1 MTRAETLRVHPDAST
16 LARTVALAL
25 LTRLAEVQAEE
36 RTPHVVL
43 TGGTIADRIHHE
55 VAGLAAES
63 GVDFA
68 DVVFWFGDERFVPGD
83 SSDRNAGQARAAFLD
98 AVGATQVHEVPSAS
112 DVTSADAAAA
122 AYEALLQEHLEGEF
136 DVVMLG
142 VGEDGHV
149 ASLFPGYPQLDETEA
164 LAVGVRDSPKP
175 PPDRVTLTLE
185 TLNRAASAW
194 FLVSGDGKAA
204 AVAEALGGADLHDV
218 PATAVNGRTE
228 TVWWLDAAAASRL

>member
-1 MTRAETLRVHPDAST
+1 MTAAETVRVHPDAET

-25 LTRLAEVQAEE
+25 LSRLAEVQAEG

-43 TGGTIADRIHHE
+43 TGGTIADRIHRE
-55 VAGLAAES
+55 VAGLADES

-68 DVVFWFGDERFVPGD
+68 DVVFWFGDERFVAAD
-83 SSDRNAGQARAAFLD
+83 SPDRNEGQARAAFLD
-98 AVGATQVHEVPSAS
+98 AVGAARVHAVPSAS
-112 DVTSADAAAA
+112 DVGSADEAAA
-122 AYEALLQEHLEGEF
+122 AYERVLLEHLVGEV

-142 VGEDGHV
+142 LGEDGHV
-149 ASLFPGYPQLDETEA
+149 ASLFPGYPQLEVTEA

-185 TLNRAASAW
+185 TLNRAASVW
-194 FLVSGDGKAA
+194 FLVSGDGKAP

-218 PATAVNGRTE
+218 PATGVHGRAE
-228 TVWWLDAAAASRL
+228 TVWWLDDAAASRL